1 MFIALAKFEDAL
13 TPRHDISLGF
23 SFLLL
28 KPQGCIQFVKQR
40 RQVVYLDSMIHR
52 VNTNGYNTSTTE
64 MGFSGFC

>member
-40 RQVVYLDSMIHR
+40 RQVV
-52 VNTNGYNTSTTE
+52 
-64 MGFSGFC
+64 